1 MPNKGPRAGIEC
13 KLYYQPTVA
22 AVFNATAP
30 VLIPEVQDLNVTLN
44 KTSIDISSRA
54 SLYKAKISGL
64 IEAAIGFS
72 LLYNGDPDDTVFTAM
87 RQAFFNRSI
96 WHWAVLDN
104 TIATP
109 GPSGTQGLTMPG
121 EIMEFPIDQP
131 LEDGMKI
138 DVVVGL
144 SRIKVGTPAALVDP
158 AWLIVAPSA

>member
-13 KLYYQPTVA
+13 KLYYQTTVA
-22 AVFNATAP
+22 ATFNVTAP
-30 VLIPEVQDLNVTLN
+30 VLITEVQDLNVTLN

-64 IEAAIGFS
+64 IECAIGFS
-72 LLYNGDPDDTVFTAM
+72 LQYNADPDDTIFTAM
-87 RQAFFNRSI
+87 RQAFFNRSV

-104 TIATP
+104 IIATP
-109 GPSGTQGLTMPG
+109 GPSGAQGLTMPG

-144 SRIKVGTPAALVDP
+144 SRVKTGSPAALVDP

>member
-13 KLYYQPTVA
+13 KLYYQVTPAATFSVITPTLV
-22 AVFNATAP
+22 T
-30 VLIPEVQDLNVTLN
+30 EVKDLNVVLN
-44 KTSIDISSRA
+44 KTSIDITSRA

-64 IEAAIGFS
+64 IEAAINFS
-72 LLYNGDPDDTVFTAM
+72 YQYNGDPDDAVFTAM
-87 RQAFFNRSI
+87 RQAFINRTI

-109 GPSGTQGLTMPG
+109 GPSGAQGLTMPG
-121 EIMEFPIDQP
+121 EIMEFNMDQP
-131 LEDGMKI
+131 LEDAMKI

-144 SRIKVGTPAALVDP
+144 SRVKVGSPAALVDP

>member
-13 KLYYQPTVA
+13 KLYYQTSVA
-22 AVFNATAP
+22 ATFNATAP
-30 VLIPEVQDLNVTLN
+30 TLVTEVKDLNVTFN
-44 KTSIDISSRA
+44 KTSIDITSRA
-54 SLYKAKISGL
+54 SQYKAKISGL
-64 IEAAIGFS
+64 IEAAINFS
-72 LLYNGDPDDTVFTAM
+72 YLYNGDPDDAVFTAM
-87 RQAFFNRSI
+87 RQAFINRSI

-109 GPSGTQGLTMPG
+109 GPSGAQGLTMPG

-138 DVVVGL
+138 DIVVGL
-144 SRIKVGTPAALVDP
+144 SRIKVGSPAAIVDP